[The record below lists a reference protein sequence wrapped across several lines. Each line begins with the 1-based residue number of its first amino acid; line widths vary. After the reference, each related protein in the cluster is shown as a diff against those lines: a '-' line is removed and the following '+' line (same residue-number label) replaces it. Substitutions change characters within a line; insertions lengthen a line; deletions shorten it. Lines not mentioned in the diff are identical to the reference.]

1 VSSFMSAVRTAHT
14 SKLSYMSDSRM
25 IDGLRVTYDFFGA
38 HVHSEEIQDITTSRV
53 PQARVHQVGDSD
65 GMVVRGLVPAQNGRN
80 VVIRLDNDSAPAP
93 RPFARQLPD
102 PIHVLPDVFSFTT
115 GSLARTG
122 ISPIL
127 VPEWAV
133 RTTL

>member
-1 VSSFMSAVRTAHT
+1 MT
-14 SKLSYMSDSRM
+14 DE
-25 IDGLRVTYDFFGA
+25 LRVTHDFFRA
-38 HVHSEEIQDITTSRV
+38 HVRSEEIQDITTSRV

-65 GMVVRGLVPAQNGRN
+65 GMVVLGLVPAQNCRN
-80 VVIRLDNDSAPAP
+80 VVIRLDNDSAPAS

-102 PIHVLPDVFSFTT
+102 SIHVLPDVFSFTT

-122 ISPIL
+122 INSIL
-127 VPEWAV
+127 VPKWAG

>member
-1 VSSFMSAVRTAHT
+1 MTDE
-14 SKLSYMSDSRM
+14 L
-25 IDGLRVTYDFFGA
+25 GVTHDFFGG

-53 PQARVHQVGDSD
+53 PQARVHQVGYSD
-65 GMVVRGLVPAQNGRN
+65 GMVVLGLVPAQNGRN
-80 VVIRLDNDSAPAP
+80 VVIRLDSDSAPAS

-102 PIHVLPDVFSFTT
+102 SIHVLPDVFIFTA

-122 ISPIL
+122 ISMIL